1 MTETKP
7 QPVFLSYCLEDRGN
21 PRLRE
26 ILRQLND
33 RHGARFWMW
42 QDELVPGDSL
52 IDAISG
58 QIKRAASVLI
68 IVSRDSVSSR
78 FARVEWDIA
87 QAREAM
93 RMLPTVVALRLDNVE
108 IPGPLAHLNV
118 FDAEGDLERLVPQLA
133 EALSLV
139 KRRRLAEFD
148 ITALQDGG
156 TILTVSAE
164 VGARLVERYRDNPEA
179 LATMDRREFEE
190 LVAEIF
196 DRFSFKVELTA
207 RTRDGGRDVIA
218 ISHDPVAVKYLIE
231 CKRPDPGGYVGVAPV
246 RELLGVKTDEQATK
260 AILATTARFS
270 SDAKLLFERNSWI
283 LEGRD
288 YGGVVDWLESVP

>member
-1 MTETKP
+1 MTETEP
-7 QPVFLSYCLEDRGN
+7 RAVFLSYSYKDRGN

-26 ILRQLND
+26 IVRQLTD
-33 RHGARFWMW
+33 RHGARFLMW
-42 QDELVPGDSL
+42 EDELVPGDSV
-52 IDAISG
+52 IDAISSR
-58 QIKRAASVLI
+58 IERAASVLI
-68 IVSRDSVSSR
+68 VVSRDSVTSR
-78 FARVEWDIA
+78 FGRVEWGIA
-87 QAREAM
+87 QGIEAM
-93 RMLPTVVALRLDNVE
+93 RMSPTVVALRFDNVG
-108 IPGPLAHLNV
+108 IPEPLAHLNV
-118 FDAEGDLERLVPQLA
+118 YDAEGDLEDLVAQLA

-139 KRRRLAEFD
+139 KHHRLAEFD
-148 ITALQDGG
+148 ITTLQDGG
-156 TILTVSAE
+156 TILTVSAD

-179 LATMDRREFEE
+179 LITMDRLEFEE

-196 DRFSFKVELTA
+196 DRFSFDVELTA

-218 ISHDPVAVKYLIE
+218 IRHDPVAVKYLIE

-260 AILATTARFS
+260 AVLATTARFS
-270 SDAKLLFERNSWI
+270 SDAKLLFERNSWV

>member
-1 MTETKP
+1 MTKTKP
-7 QPVFLSYCLEDRGN
+7 RPVFISYSRKDRGN

-26 ILRQLND
+26 ILRQLTD

-42 QDELVPGDSL
+42 EDELVPGDSV

-58 QIKRAASVLI
+58 QIDRAASVLI
-68 IVSRDSVSSR
+68 IVFRDSATSR
-78 FARVEWDIA
+78 FGRVEWGIA

-118 FDAEGDLERLVPQLA
+118 LDAEGDLEDLVAQLA

-139 KRRRLAEFD
+139 EHHRLAEFD

-156 TILTVSAE
+156 TILTVSAD
-164 VGARLVERYRDNPEA
+164 VGAQLVERYRDNLEA
-179 LATMDRREFEE
+179 LTTMDRREFEE

-196 DRFSFKVELTA
+196 NRFGFTVELTA

-218 ISHDPVAVKYLIE
+218 IRHNLVAVKYLIE

-260 AILATTARFS
+260 AVLATTARFS
-270 SDAKLLFERNSWI
+270 SDAKLLFERNSWV

-288 YGGVVDWLESVP
+288 YGGVVDWLESVT